1 MTQQLDFGD
10 VPAPGTPVSAQASL
24 LTASTSTLL
33 IRTDLF
39 EPEGHRVCNLV
50 TRYVHVDLRTRR
62 SIPLAGE
69 RCCRLYNTM
78 TRISHDPISA
88 EQSTRLPLSSPPG
101 AFHIPIAE
109 RRTSRGNLR
118 RRSHRV
124 ITQLGVLV
132 PEVRNEDATSDLLFV
147 EDTLGN

>member
-1 MTQQLDFGD
+1 MTLLTEGVRPLLVGSLGFDEARAERTEHGLFVVTQQLDFGD

-62 SIPLAGE
+62 SIPLPANAVAG
-69 RCCRLYNTM
+69 CT
-78 TRISHDPISA
+78 TR
-88 EQSTRLPLSSPPG
+88 
-101 AFHIPIAE
+101 
-109 RRTSRGNLR
+109 
-118 RRSHRV
+118 
-124 ITQLGVLV
+124 
-132 PEVRNEDATSDLLFV
+132 
-147 EDTLGN
+147 